1 MPSRIRF
8 SVITELIM
16 LGEATL
22 DNIAHCFAKHSTQ
35 ACKKFYVQFFSNKE
49 AARLSWKSLQMFTNI
64 AKEEKKAIKIRERKL
79 CKTSILSSEKI
90 KSWYKD
96 IRNVLKLSDDLDL
109 TDKALEA
116 LINQFKNKIL
126 IQMKMKIMMTKV

>member
-1 MPSRIRF
+1 M
-8 SVITELIM
+8 
-16 LGEATL
+16 
-22 DNIAHCFAKHSTQ
+22 
-35 ACKKFYVQFFSNKE
+35 
-49 AARLSWKSLQMFTNI
+49 SWKSLQMFTNI

>member
-1 MPSRIRF
+1 
-8 SVITELIM
+8 
-16 LGEATL
+16 
-22 DNIAHCFAKHSTQ
+22 
-35 ACKKFYVQFFSNKE
+35 
-49 AARLSWKSLQMFTNI
+49 MFTNI

>member
-1 MPSRIRF
+1 
-8 SVITELIM
+8 M
-16 LGEATL
+16 LGEDTL
-22 DNIAHCFAKHSTQ
+22 DKIAHCFAKHITQ
-35 ACKKFYVQFFSNKE
+35 TCKKFYVQFFSNKE
-49 AARLSWKSLQMFTNI
+49 AARLSWKSLLMFTNI

>member
-1 MPSRIRF
+1 
-8 SVITELIM
+8 
-16 LGEATL
+16 
-22 DNIAHCFAKHSTQ
+22 
-35 ACKKFYVQFFSNKE
+35 
-49 AARLSWKSLQMFTNI
+49 MFTNI

-79 CKTSILSSEKI
+79 CKTSILPSEKI

-96 IRNVLKLSDDLDL
+96 IRSVLKLSDDLDL

>member
-1 MPSRIRF
+1 
-8 SVITELIM
+8 M

-22 DNIAHCFAKHSTQ
+22 DNIAHCFANHSTQ
-35 ACKKFYVQFFSNKE
+35 TCKKFYVQFFSNKE

>member
-1 MPSRIRF
+1 
-8 SVITELIM
+8 
-16 LGEATL
+16 
-22 DNIAHCFAKHSTQ
+22 
-35 ACKKFYVQFFSNKE
+35 
-49 AARLSWKSLQMFTNI
+49 MFTNI
-64 AKEEKKAIKIRERKL
+64 AKEEKKSIKIRERKL
-79 CKTSILSSEKI
+79 CKTSIMSSEKI